1 MEANAQA
8 RQMLEKA
15 IELDPQYAAAYAS
28 LGWTYWVEWT
38 SQQNQDPQTLERA
51 FELAQKAT
59 VLDDS
64 LPFAHGFLGIFSL
77 WKKQHEQAIAEGE
90 RAIAL
95 DPNDADSY
103 ARLGYILTL
112 VGRPEEA
119 LGLMEKAMRLNPR
132 YPVWYLLNLGLA
144 YRFTGR
150 YEEAIA
156 ALKRLLTRDPNFVNA
171 HLVLAAIYSE
181 LGREAEARAAAA
193 ALLRLNPNF
202 SLEVWRQRL
211 PYKDPA
217 VVERYLDA
225 LRQAG
230 LK

>member
-1 MEANAQA
+1 
-8 RQMLEKA
+8 
-15 IELDPQYAAAYAS
+15 
-28 LGWTYWVEWT
+28 
-38 SQQNQDPQTLERA
+38 
-51 FELAQKAT
+51 
-59 VLDDS
+59 
-64 LPFAHGFLGIFSL
+64 
-77 WKKQHEQAIAEGE
+77 
-90 RAIAL
+90 
-95 DPNDADSY
+95 
-103 ARLGYILTL
+103 
-112 VGRPEEA
+112 
-119 LGLMEKAMRLNPR
+119 
-132 YPVWYLLNLGLA
+132 LNLSLA